1 MLALYLV
8 LLFAQLYYIGK
19 CVYVKYK
26 TNVTPWQS
34 IIYLGFAALSSAVV
48 IFSKA
53 MKFSEHLQSMR
64 ENHLMICNW
73 LCMDFRVYNSTS
85 LLFAQFIFSFN
96 QWNFSLRLREKM
108 YGDTD
113 CRASFA
119 FKVLISILC
128 IVSILTELFIG
139 LTEESTTFKS
149 EYMCAGITAFLMIG
163 LLDALVRI
171 RRTLGKFDRNFS
183 VMVLQVLAFLIA
195 ILSEYMVAHTG
206 YKISLYIIAFYVA

>member
-1 MLALYLV
+1 
-8 LLFAQLYYIGK
+8 
-19 CVYVKYK
+19 
-26 TNVTPWQS
+26 
-34 IIYLGFAALSSAVV
+34 
-48 IFSKA
+48 
-53 MKFSEHLQSMR
+53 
-64 ENHLMICNW
+64 
-73 LCMDFRVYNSTS
+73 
-85 LLFAQFIFSFN
+85 
-96 QWNFSLRLREKM
+96 M

-139 LTEESTTFKS
+139 LTEESITFKS

-206 YKISLYIIAFYVA
+206 YNISLYIIAFYVA